1 MKISNE
7 FFIENIKTAQML
19 SEADAI
25 ADETTIVY
33 AVAIDD
39 RLITVAH
46 GDRDKAI
53 DMCFTILKDIFDRD
67 PSEFMSVMMQFIE
80 HFLRSHNSEKVEGDL
95 S

>member
-1 MKISNE
+1 MKISNV

-33 AVAIDD
+33 AVTIGDQT
-39 RLITVAH
+39 IISVH
-46 GDRDKAI
+46 GDRDKALNT
-53 DMCFTILKDIFDRD
+53 CFTILKEIFNRD
-67 PSEFMSVMMQFIE
+67 PSVFMPSMIQFIDDFSSR
-80 HFLRSHNSEKVEGDL
+80 HSIEKIEGDP

>member
-7 FFIENIKTAQML
+7 FFIEQVRTAKKL
-19 SEADAI
+19 SDANAI
-25 ADETTIVY
+25 PDETTIVY

-53 DMCFTILKDIFDRD
+53 DMCVTLLKDIFDRD

>member
-53 DMCFTILKDIFDRD
+53 DTCFTILEYIFKRD
-67 PSEFMSVMMQFIE
+67 PSEFMPVMMEFMEFIEQFINN
-80 HFLRSHNSEKVEGDL
+80 HNSEK
-95 S
+95 